1 MDGILELLDEDFFES
16 DEISSKFLEDVTVN
30 VERGVE
36 KFVCDCCGKICK
48 SKQGLAR
55 HFNSKHQTETEAT
68 NTTRAQQKL
77 QLDTYRKFVND
88 SASKLAGDH
97 CYSVNTRHEF
107 QEYVLTMDE
116 ATFSYGHIEKLILD
130 FDGNGEKFYPLFFDT
145 FIREKIFPRL
155 SKKCLGILGCE
166 VSNHVLAHLVKNSSP
181 STSSLSTAVASTS
194 TITLTEKEK
203 NVVCYLSGYVCHTIY
218 KRLRRDG
225 CRRKSEIGEK
235 YLSLLL
241 AGKKTITAN
250 DTSLSYEKLVLT
262 RDRGGLWVMEN
273 FVVSLFEEAER
284 FFRVNVVN
292 QSEKSIDC
300 VLLVDGLMKN
310 CVVLSHFSSLRSCS
324 QIQVEKEI
332 SLNLLHDLLQLF
344 IRART
349 FSYVKQKCDLF
360 KMDNKKRKMRSLRT
374 SIKKTSS
381 SLDMGH

>member
-1 MDGILELLDEDFFES
+1 M
-16 DEISSKFLEDVTVN
+16 
-30 VERGVE
+30 
-36 KFVCDCCGKICK
+36 
-48 SKQGLAR
+48 
-55 HFNSKHQTETEAT
+55 
-68 NTTRAQQKL
+68 
-77 QLDTYRKFVND
+77 
-88 SASKLAGDH
+88 
-97 CYSVNTRHEF
+97 
-107 QEYVLTMDE
+107 
-116 ATFSYGHIEKLILD
+116 
-130 FDGNGEKFYPLFFDT
+130 
-145 FIREKIFPRL
+145 
-155 SKKCLGILGCE
+155 
-166 VSNHVLAHLVKNSSP
+166 
-181 STSSLSTAVASTS
+181 
-194 TITLTEKEK
+194 
-203 NVVCYLSGYVCHTIY
+203 CYLSGYVCHTIY

-273 FVVSLFEEAER
+273 FVVSLFEEAKR

-300 VLLVDGLMKN
+300 VLLVDSLMKN
-310 CVVLSHFSSLRSCS
+310 CVVLSHFSSLRSCMKEV
-324 QIQVEKEI
+324 QGNFFFDLNLVEKEI